1 MNMYMNI
8 CICIYKSCTHATPKP
23 TVPDPRLADCHHN
36 RGPAS
41 SLLRALPLGARP
53 RSAGVSDVVAC
64 TCGDRALQS
73 RACVWVSLRPHV
85 RQRTRAQACT
95 CSSCL
100 PPLASDNVG
109 AQHNKLTHDD
119 SGGTILCKRGRGY
132 IHIRRARCSATSGEQ
147 TLPSRLQGRGAR
159 KYGVSPGA
167 CHSETGKC
175 EPLEQRR
182 RKSLRARESV
192 RARETRRARQMRQMK
207 ETERD
212 KIDERD
218 RER

>member
-1 MNMYMNI
+1 MNI

-64 TCGDRALQS
+64 TYGDRALQS

-167 CHSETGKC
+167 CETGKC